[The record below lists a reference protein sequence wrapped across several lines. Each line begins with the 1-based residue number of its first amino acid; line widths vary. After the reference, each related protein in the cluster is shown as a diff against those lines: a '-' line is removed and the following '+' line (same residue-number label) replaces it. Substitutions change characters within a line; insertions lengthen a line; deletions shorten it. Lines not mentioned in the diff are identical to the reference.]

1 MYIRDEEQIIPS
13 YAFEPHRHSG
23 NHMFCIDRLNTAA
36 SYGNKDLLIPHR
48 KDYYFMVLIKS
59 GGSRHWIDMKP
70 YDIKPNKFYFTVPH
84 QVHLKE
90 EMTPLTGICLRFNRD
105 FLATDHDG
113 TLSSLPIIQNPHN
126 GHELSLDAK
135 DLQFV
140 EDILGKLLDEY
151 DSKSAW
157 QPAMLLSYMRILL
170 VCLSRLYTE
179 QFSGSGQGEDRL
191 LLKRYLAKIED
202 SYRQLHEVA
211 DYASLLNI
219 SPGHLGDVVKEQS
232 GKPAI
237 THIHE
242 RLAMEAKRLLFHTDQ
257 VIKEIAF
264 HLGFE
269 DASYFSRF
277 FKRMTG
283 HTPQVY
289 RDNFREMYQP
299 NR

>member
-1 MYIRDEEQIIPS
+1 MYIQGEDQKIPN
-13 YAFEPHRHSG
+13 YAFEPHRHTG
-23 NHMFCIDRLNTAA
+23 NQMFRINRLNI
-36 SYGNKDLLIPHR
+36 SVNYEQRDFLVPHR
-48 KDYYFMVLIKS
+48 KDYYFMALIKS
-59 GGSRHWIDMKP
+59 GSSRHWIDMTPYSLKP
-70 YDIKPNKFYFTVPH
+70 DTFYFTVPH

-90 EMTPLTGICLRFNRD
+90 EMTPLTGIIVCFTSD
-105 FLATDHDG
+105 FLATDYEG
-113 TLSSLPIIQNPHN
+113 SLRSLPIIQNPFN
-126 GHELSLDAK
+126 GHELSLDEG
-135 DLQFV
+135 DLLFV
-140 EDILGKLLDEY
+140 QDILEKLLVEY
-151 DSKSAW
+151 DTKSDW
-157 QPAMLLSYMRILL
+157 QHTMLLSYMRILL
-170 VCLSRLYTE
+170 VYLSRLYLE
-179 QFSGSGQGEDRL
+179 QLSERGQGEDRQ
-191 LLKRYLAKIED
+191 LLKKYLAKIEE

-211 DYASLLNI
+211 DYASQLHI
-219 SPGHLGDVVKEQS
+219 SPGHLGDVIKEQS

-242 RLAMEAKRLLFHTDQ
+242 RLTLEAKRLLFHTDQ

-283 HTPQVY
+283 HTPQAY